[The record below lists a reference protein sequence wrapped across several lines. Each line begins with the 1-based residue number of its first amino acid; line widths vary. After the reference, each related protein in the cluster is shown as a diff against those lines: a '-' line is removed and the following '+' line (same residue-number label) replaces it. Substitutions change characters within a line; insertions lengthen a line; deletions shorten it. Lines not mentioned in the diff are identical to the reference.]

1 MIIGDMQ
8 LTIAGARR
16 DVTDDDT
23 STRAAPTGMTRRAPL
38 PHRGGSGGGSSNVSE
53 ENDDGN
59 DEIDS
64 NNWLQSRP
72 WSGPGETPDRTSETA
87 GVYLRDL
94 PRHEQSD
101 DLTDTANYTKVVNAV
116 AERVKGTGLNVLFNN
131 AGISSKF
138 TRLGLV
144 KQEQITDALLI
155 NTVAPILLTKAFL
168 PLLKAAAK
176 NAADKTGLSVRRAA
190 VVNMTSILASI
201 AQNNDGGFYP
211 YRCSKTALNAATK
224 SMSVDLKPDGIL
236 AVCLHPGWVRT
247 DLGGSNAPMDVDSSV
262 SQILNTMNSLTEKHT
277 GCFVQYDGKTLPW

>member
-1 MIIGDMQ
+1 MKSILITGCNRG
-8 LTIAGARR
+8 LGLGLVKHLIELAKPPEFIFATCR
-16 DVTDDDT
+16 DT
-23 STRAAPTGMTRRAPL
+23 SKATELRALADKSP
-38 PHRGGSGGGSSNVSE
+38 NVHII
-53 ENDDGN
+53 
-59 DEIDS
+59 EI
-64 NNWLQSRP
+64 
-72 WSGPGETPDRTSETA
+72 
-87 GVYLRDL
+87 
-94 PRHEQSD
+94 

>member
-101 DLTDTANYTKVVNAV
+101 GIARARRQIAECAHHRDRPVAKLKVKLYRRYLTDTANYTKVVNAV

-155 NTVAPILLTKAFL
+155 NTVAPILLTKDLDKLIQGF
-168 PLLKAAAK
+168 PAAAESSRK
-176 NAADKTGLSVRRAA
+176 KRRG
-190 VVNMTSILASI
+190 
-201 AQNNDGGFYP
+201 QNG
-211 YRCSKTALNAATK
+211 
-224 SMSVDLKPDGIL
+224 
-236 AVCLHPGWVRT
+236 
-247 DLGGSNAPMDVDSSV
+247 
-262 SQILNTMNSLTEKHT
+262 TEREES
-277 GCFVQYDGKTLPW
+277 GRRQYDLYPGQYSSEQRRRVLSLQMQQDGAQRGDQVDERRSETGRDSGGVPAPRMGANRFGR